1 MRPTRTL
8 ATASLLACLL
18 SACAPSP
25 WYKGSSSALAP
36 GMVPRDGM
44 GRPVMKDG
52 AMEYLL
58 PPPAQTQPTLAAR
71 RDSSVIYFNDLRYA
85 DAPAKPAGAALAAKG
100 SQPQP

>member
-8 ATASLLACLL
+8 AAAALLACLL

-25 WYKGSSSALAP
+25 WYKGASSALAP
-36 GMVPRDGM
+36 GPVPRDGL

-58 PPPAQTQPTLAAR
+58 PPPAQRQPAIAAG
-71 RDSSVIYFNDLRYA
+71 RDPTVIYFDDLRYA
-85 DAPAKPAGAALAAKG
+85 DAPARPAGAALAAKG
-100 SQPQP
+100 LRP

>member
-25 WYKGSSSALAP
+25 WYKGGSSGFAP

-71 RDSSVIYFNDLRYA
+71 RDPSVIYFNDLHYA
-85 DAPAKPAGAALAAKG
+85 DTPAKTADAALAARG
-100 SQPQP
+100 MQP